1 VVRVRSNE
9 IKRDQKGIKGVFQ
22 VMSTKEKAASD
33 NPSVNEAGSQHAQA
47 KTRLASHPDAKPET
61 LDKLS
66 HTSDVD
72 LTQRVAEN
80 VNTSPATLDKL
91 ANHDSS
97 KVRIGVADNLS
108 TPADVIEV
116 LAHDEN
122 PDVRYR
128 VAENPDTP
136 VAILEN
142 LAADSNPYV
151 VARAE
156 ETLER
161 VQSISERADDLM
173 LKEHYAEA
181 EELYRKLVTGL
192 EEYLGPQHPEVGKAL
207 HKLAAVLVPQKRE
220 DEAKELELRANAI
233 NNAKGEIS

>member
-1 VVRVRSNE
+1 
-9 IKRDQKGIKGVFQ
+9 
-22 VMSTKEKAASD
+22 MSTEAKPASQNNAADSG
-33 NPSVNEAGSQHAQA
+33 NQHAQA

-61 LDKLS
+61 LEKLS
-66 HTSDVD
+66 TKGDVD

-80 VNTSPATLDKL
+80 ANTPAATLDKL

-108 TPADVIEV
+108 TPAEIIEV
-116 LAHDEN
+116 LANDEN

-136 VAILEN
+136 VSILEN
-142 LAADSNPYV
+142 LAADDNPYV
-151 VARAE
+151 VARAQ
-156 ETLER
+156 ETLEK

-181 EELYRKLVTGL
+181 EALYRKLVIGL
-192 EEYLGPQHPEVGKAL
+192 EEYLGAQHPEVGKAL

-220 DEAKELELRANAI
+220 DEAKELEVRANAI
-233 NNAKGEIS
+233 NSAKGEIS